1 MISQSKKIKDVKLK
15 QNIEIVRENSN
26 KMLDEDKAET

>member
-1 MISQSKKIKDVKLK
+1 MINQCKKNKKRQAK